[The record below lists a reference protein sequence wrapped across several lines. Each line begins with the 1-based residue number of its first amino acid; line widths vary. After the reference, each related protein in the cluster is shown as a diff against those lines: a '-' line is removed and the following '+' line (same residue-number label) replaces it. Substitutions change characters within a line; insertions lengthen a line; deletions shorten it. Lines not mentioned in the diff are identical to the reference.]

1 MNLYVILIIISTVR
15 NENILSFDYT
25 SIGGLIAL
33 NFNYYNYNRSGLFI
47 NTAFPFSIINKNY
60 QDGIGSK
67 RMLDLSLWLV
77 EKEYAYTLIESNFT
91 LGQAH
96 LDNYKYY
103 CQSNDKRHLS
113 DVLSLS
119 FKHDEES
126 LSFVHLLY
134 KERQI
139 EKRQFAFE
147 GMKNRLF
154 IGGVPNNLHKNML
167 YKGKCKIK
175 ENVYEWTCP
184 IKRVS
189 YGDIILDMN
198 EEAIFY
204 SSIDDAIYSNQ
215 LFDFETDCCSKN
227 SLPFFSVPPTTEN
240 WDKLF
245 CKIEEVFSQRE
256 TWNVNSFTKFLIWFD
271 SEYSNLNDE
280 EIEKKPN
287 FIMGKIITA
296 LYGRIPI
303 SLSANPLLEPYL
315 IKMCKVGLKIVR
327 KNITGSAFQK
337 LSEENRKKG
346 MDAIYMFLKY
356 SNLEQLLF
364 E

>member
-1 MNLYVILIIISTVR
+1 MVLCYNKESGKLYHANSAPATDVLFNSYEDKGFKESEKINVAGTGFSFVI
-15 NENILSFDYT
+15 
-25 SIGGLIAL
+25 
-33 NFNYYNYNRSGLFI
+33 
-47 NTAFPFSIINKNY
+47 K
-60 QDGIGSK
+60 
-67 RMLDLSLWLV
+67 
-77 EKEYAYTLIESNFT
+77 SNFGYGNASY
-91 LGQAH
+91 L
-96 LDNYKYY
+96 L
-103 CQSNDKRHLS
+103 
-113 DVLSLS
+113 
-119 FKHDEES
+119 FK
-126 LSFVHLLY
+126 
-134 KERQI
+134 
-139 EKRQFAFE
+139 AT
-147 GMKNRLF
+147 
-154 IGGVPNNLHKNML
+154 
-167 YKGKCKIK
+167 
-175 ENVYEWTCP
+175 YE
-184 IKRVS
+184 
-189 YGDIILDMN
+189 
-198 EEAIFY
+198 
-204 SSIDDAIYSNQ
+204 SNQ
-215 LFDFETDCCSKN
+215 LFDFETDCCNKN
-227 SLPFFSVPPTTEN
+227 SLPFFSVPPTTKN